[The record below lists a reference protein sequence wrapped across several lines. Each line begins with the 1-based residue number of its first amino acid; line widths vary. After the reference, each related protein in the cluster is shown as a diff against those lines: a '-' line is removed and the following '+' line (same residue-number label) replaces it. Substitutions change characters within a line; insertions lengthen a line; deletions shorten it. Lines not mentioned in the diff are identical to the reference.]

1 MLASLLA
8 AAVALCSATAA
19 ALAKSARRAGKDAP
33 AADEASECS
42 RGEFIAGQINS
53 HLKAI
58 ALYENEA
65 CSADA
70 RRRATA
76 QRILPQLHR
85 HLAMLESLQSADGH
99 DPADGRHRD
108 ARAGRRS

>member
-1 MLASLLA
+1 VRFWEIDMLASLLA
-8 AAVALCSATAA
+8 AAIARCPATEEAA
-19 ALAKSARRAGKDAP
+19 
-33 AADEASECS
+33 ECYS
-42 RGEFIAGQINS
+42 DEFIAGQINS

-65 CSADA
+65 SNADA

-76 QRILPQLHR
+76 QTILPQLHR

-99 DPADGRHRD
+99 HRTEGRHRD
-108 ARAGRRS
+108 VRVGRRS